1 MKRMVNKGISAL
13 GTVLFVG
20 LIQTDAPAWSLV
32 ILALV
37 IYEIGQWCCRIARR
51 EAKRQRRNHYI
62 TITKRDAKRWASTRI
77 GWPMKEEVS

>member
-1 MKRMVNKGISAL
+1 MKNKGISAAVTL
-13 GTVLFVG
+13 LLVG
-20 LIQTDAPAWSLV
+20 AIKTDAPAWSLV

-62 TITKRDAKRWASTRI
+62 TVTKRDAQRWANTKI
-77 GWPMKEEVS
+77 GWPMKEV